1 LHSFPKI
8 WLQLL
13 QGRCYFTTFR
23 ILVVFKARNMSKP
36 VKQRHNTGTPL
47 FCVRFFIFI
56 LVVGL
61 CCSSYYFNKSLTE
74 LSTSL
79 SAETKH
85 VSVLQKQVDD
95 QQVIINRFN
104 QSVTNADVQKHL
116 NNLEKSL
123 LNTQQ
128 EMHAELESTE
138 TNIKSLL
145 NSTLNKLDTTV
156 SEAQSEI
163 QSEVNIVKADVE
175 QYVRTTQ
182 DQFSMENSFMV
193 YQLAGTF
200 TLLACLISMY
210 HMTSHIRFFN
220 RPFVQRKVSLVGT
233 NIYNCL
239 FRI

>member
-1 LHSFPKI
+1 
-8 WLQLL
+8 
-13 QGRCYFTTFR
+13 
-23 ILVVFKARNMSKP
+23 M
-36 VKQRHNTGTPL
+36 
-47 FCVRFFIFI
+47 
-56 LVVGL
+56 
-61 CCSSYYFNKSLTE
+61 TE